1 MVVSAAL
8 SSKLIFL
15 NNEKNFM
22 EKELSWYF
30 VHALLILCLY
40 FVFTFFM
47 LSLYFLYT
55 FVILSLY
62 FLYTFFIL
70 CLYFV
75 YTLFILSL
83 QFVYTF
89 FIFSLYFLY
98 TLFILSLYF
107 LYTLFEVSSASSRT
121 LTFRK
126 KIFICFNDSLSKM
139 IKNAFCLILKVIFVL
154 KILKFLSSLFV
165 HVEKTA

>member
-1 MVVSAAL
+1 MVVSADL

-22 EKELSWYF
+22 EKEFSWYF
-30 VHALLILCLY
+30 VHTLLILCLY
-40 FVFTFFM
+40 FVFT
-47 LSLYFLYT
+47 LY
-55 FVILSLY
+55 
-62 FLYTFFIL
+62 
-70 CLYFV
+70 
-75 YTLFILSL
+75 ILSL

-107 LYTLFEVSSASSRT
+107 LYTLFEASSASSRT
-121 LTFRK
+121 LTFQK
-126 KIFICFNDSLSKM
+126 KFFICFNDSLSKM
-139 IKNAFCLILKVIFVL
+139 IKNAFCFILKVIFVL

-165 HVEKTA
+165 HVEKTV

>member
-1 MVVSAAL
+1 MLKISLWFSDLLGVSGKWRVQKGDHRIHQINFSVPTKAFPIHHTCLPFFIIFFLFLSITAIMVVSAAL

-83 QFVYTF
+83 
-89 FIFSLYFLY
+89 
-98 TLFILSLYF
+98 
-107 LYTLFEVSSASSRT
+107 
-121 LTFRK
+121 
-126 KIFICFNDSLSKM
+126 
-139 IKNAFCLILKVIFVL
+139 
-154 KILKFLSSLFV
+154 
-165 HVEKTA
+165 